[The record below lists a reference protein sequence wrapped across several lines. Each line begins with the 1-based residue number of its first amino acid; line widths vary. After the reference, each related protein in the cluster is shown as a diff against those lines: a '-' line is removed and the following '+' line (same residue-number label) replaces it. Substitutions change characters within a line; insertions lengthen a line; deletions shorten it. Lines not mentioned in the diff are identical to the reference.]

1 MRRSWAIA
9 SLFAVFVVGVA
20 SQASANSYGLD
31 VLVQNGYPGRIAVT
45 VTAYENGFVD
55 VPRGTV
61 LTDGT
66 HQNQDLAM
74 GVEIRREMR
83 AGERVTVT
91 MPAFCLHQ
99 ERPALASGVRLR
111 PAGMA
116 QQALSPILRNFEKR
130 YLAAKS
136 GRDEIVSQTQHQ
148 LWAEIRRPSPRWDAF
163 GRE

>member
-1 MRRSWAIA
+1 MRSSSWVIG
-9 SLFAVFVVGVA
+9 SLLAVVVAGFA
-20 SQASANSYGLD
+20 SQARADHYGLD
-31 VLVQNGYPGRIAVT
+31 VTVRNGYPGLIAVT

-61 LTDGT
+61 LTDGS

-99 ERPALASGVRLR
+99 ERPALATGVRLR
-111 PAGMA
+111 RAGMA

-130 YLAAKS
+130 YLAAKA
-136 GRDEIVSQTQHQ
+136 GREAIVSETQHAV
-148 LWAEIRRPSPRWDAF
+148 WTEIRRPRPGWSFTR
-163 GRE
+163 